1 MKITSQTVQA
11 GSEPK
16 QEKAK
21 KLEPLKPLTKEE
33 KIKAALTVEKQLNN
47 DYETILLQRMNK
59 RVGTHLP
66 SFPTHA
72 PSIDED
78 LFGCG
83 GVPKGRIIEVFG
95 PESSGKTSVT
105 LDWIAE
111 VQQAGGMAAFVD
123 AEHALDPDY
132 AVRIGVNLDELLISQ
147 PDYGEQA
154 LEVVEALVLARCV
167 DLIVV
172 DSVAALVPK
181 AELDGDMGDSHM
193 GLQARLMSQA
203 MRKLRGICNV
213 NGTTVVFINQTREKL
228 GVMFG
233 NPETTTGGRA
243 LKFYASTR
251 IKIRQ
256 LSKDDGGIILDD
268 SKNRIGQRCR
278 LTAVKN
284 KCGGMP
290 YAETDINLM
299 YSTGWD
305 KRLNS
310 VEYAIKIGVV
320 QTTSPGRYAWKG
332 APIKK
337 KALTEEP
344 TFGILRME
352 LQKAIEARRA
362 AHESESRDAKQRA
375 EEAEGR
381 TASPQA

>member
-1 MKITSQTVQA
+1 MKITSE
-11 GSEPK
+11 SEPK

-21 KLEPLKPLTKEE
+21 KLEPSKPLTKEE
-33 KIKAALTVEKQLNN
+33 KIKAALTVEKSLNAEY
-47 DYETILLQRMNK
+47 DTIVLQRMNK
-59 RVGTHLP
+59 RAGMRLP
-66 SFPTHA
+66 SIPTNM
-72 PSIDED
+72 PSVDEE

-83 GVPKGRIIEVFG
+83 GVPKGRIIEIFG
-95 PESSGKTSVT
+95 PEASGKTSIA
-105 LDWIAE
+105 LDIIAE
-111 VQQAGGMAAFVD
+111 TQKAGGMAAFVD
-123 AEHALDPDY
+123 AEHALNPEY
-132 AVRIGVNLDELLISQ
+132 AARLGVNLDELLISQ
-147 PDYGEQA
+147 PDSGEQA
-154 LEVVEALVLARCV
+154 LEVVEALVVARAV
-167 DLIVV
+167 DIVVV
-172 DSVAALVPK
+172 DSVSALVPQ

-193 GLQARLMSQA
+193 GLQARLLSQA

-213 NGTTVVFINQTREKL
+213 NGTTVVFINQLRDKL

-251 IKIRQ
+251 VKIRQ

-284 KCGGMP
+284 KCGGVP
-290 YAETDINLM
+290 YAETDVNLM

-305 KRLNS
+305 KRLNTI
-310 VEYAIKIGVV
+310 EYAIKIGVV
-320 QTTSPGRYAWKG
+320 QTTSPGKYAWKG

-344 TFGILRME
+344 TFGILRRE

>member
-1 MKITSQTVQA
+1 MKITSE
-11 GSEPK
+11 SEPK

-21 KLEPLKPLTKEE
+21 KLEPSKPLTKEE
-33 KIKAALTVEKQLNN
+33 KIKAALTVEKSLNAEY
-47 DYETILLQRMNK
+47 DTIVLQRMNK
-59 RVGTHLP
+59 RAGMRLP
-66 SFPTHA
+66 SIPTNM
-72 PSIDED
+72 PSVDEE

-83 GVPKGRIIEVFG
+83 GVPKGRIIEIFG
-95 PESSGKTSVT
+95 PEASGKTSIA
-105 LDWIAE
+105 LDIIAE
-111 VQQAGGMAAFVD
+111 TQKAGGMAAFVD
-123 AEHALDPDY
+123 AEHALNPEY
-132 AVRIGVNLDELLISQ
+132 AARLGVNLDELLISQ
-147 PDYGEQA
+147 PDSGEQA
-154 LEVVEALVLARCV
+154 LEVVEALVVARAV
-167 DLIVV
+167 DIVVV
-172 DSVAALVPK
+172 DSVSALVPQ

-193 GLQARLMSQA
+193 GLQARLLSQA
-203 MRKLRGICNV
+203 MRTLRGICNV
-213 NGTTVVFINQTREKL
+213 NGTTVVFINQLRDKL

-251 IKIRQ
+251 VKIRQ

-284 KCGGMP
+284 KCGGVP
-290 YAETDINLM
+290 YAETDVNLM

-305 KRLNS
+305 KRLNTI
-310 VEYAIKIGVV
+310 EYAIKIGVV
-320 QTTSPGRYAWKG
+320 QTTSPGKYAWKG

>member
-1 MKITSQTVQA
+1 MKITSE
-11 GSEPK
+11 SEPK

-21 KLEPLKPLTKEE
+21 KLEPSKPLTKEE
-33 KIKAALTVEKQLNN
+33 KIKAALTVEKSLNAEY
-47 DYETILLQRMNK
+47 DTIVLQRMNK
-59 RVGTHLP
+59 RAGMRLP
-66 SFPTHA
+66 SIPTNM
-72 PSIDED
+72 PSVDEE

-83 GVPKGRIIEVFG
+83 GVPKGRIIEIFG
-95 PESSGKTSVT
+95 PEASGKTSIA
-105 LDWIAE
+105 LDIIAE
-111 VQQAGGMAAFVD
+111 TQKAGGMAAFVD
-123 AEHALDPDY
+123 AEHALNPEY
-132 AVRIGVNLDELLISQ
+132 AARLGVNLDELLISQ
-147 PDYGEQA
+147 PDSGEQA
-154 LEVVEALVLARCV
+154 LEVVEALVVARAV
-167 DLIVV
+167 DIVVV
-172 DSVAALVPK
+172 DSVSALVPQ

-193 GLQARLMSQA
+193 GLQARLLSQA

-213 NGTTVVFINQTREKL
+213 NGTTVVFINQLRDKL

-251 IKIRQ
+251 VKIRQ

-284 KCGGMP
+284 KCGGVP
-290 YAETDINLM
+290 YAETDVNLM

-305 KRLNS
+305 KRLNTI
-310 VEYAIKIGVV
+310 EYAIKIGVV
-320 QTTSPGRYAWKG
+320 QTTSPGKYAWKG